1 MGQGYEKEWGQC
13 NFPPIKVLSD
23 PATIFYQSG
32 FTVIFSQH
40 GHTSPTQSSGS
51 ESEVWWGKAIQL
63 SGLSLYVYLACLPDG
78 SEKPDQRFQKSA
90 HLPTFGGV
98 HHQCSMTTS
107 LPTFSV
113 RVCLPELYM
122 AAQWCGCLW
131 TGHPC
136 YCTCLP
142 DALHGWALVWLPPH
156 TQEWATGCGAYLRW
170 WPPCEILS
178 PLGKVS
184 SILHLYHIWYLK
196 VFWCDKLPPKC
207 SVVKVWQTSTK
218 CLPYIM
224 LTGKAF

>member
-1 MGQGYEKEWGQC
+1 M
-13 NFPPIKVLSD
+13 LSD

-90 HLPTFGGV
+90 HLPTFGEV
-98 HHQCSMTTS
+98 HHQCSVTTS

-122 AAQWCGCLW
+122 AAQWCGCL
-131 TGHPC
+131 
-136 YCTCLP
+136 
-142 DALHGWALVWLPPH
+142 
-156 TQEWATGCGAYLRW
+156 
-170 WPPCEILS
+170 
-178 PLGKVS
+178 
-184 SILHLYHIWYLK
+184 
-196 VFWCDKLPPKC
+196 
-207 SVVKVWQTSTK
+207 
-218 CLPYIM
+218 
-224 LTGKAF
+224 